1 VEQKVQEALPAGQLS
16 AKELI
21 RFYKDVSIE
30 KKARL
35 ECEAPVALGG
45 QLIMR
50 GKVGAYTYIRGGG
63 RFAGVRRIGRYCSV
77 APGVVVGDG
86 PHPLDWMSTH
96 PFQWGDTLLLP
107 KSLRNATQFIEPNNQ
122 KERVVIGNDVWLG
135 ASCLVLKGV
144 TIGDGAVVAAGAVV
158 TKDVPPYAI
167 VGGVPARVIR
177 YRFPDAIIDRL
188 RKVAWWNYDAASL
201 LGIPF
206 DNVERAL
213 DEVETRKAAGQLAKI
228 SPRKFIVTST
238 GVEEVVDAKPVAAGA
253 GPAPVA

>member
-1 VEQKVQEALPAGQLS
+1 
-16 AKELI
+16 
-21 RFYKDVSIE
+21 
-30 KKARL
+30 
-35 ECEAPVALGG
+35 
-45 QLIMR
+45 
-50 GKVGAYTYIRGGG
+50 
-63 RFAGVRRIGRYCSV
+63 
-77 APGVVVGDG
+77 VVVGDG